1 MIALDIRTVVVLSI
15 ANYVICTL
23 FAVQLWRQ
31 NRERFAGLGY
41 VAGHFALLSGTMVL
55 IAMRGAISDWLSIVL
70 AQAML
75 FSAMLLVYTGL
86 LRFVGRTGAQL
97 HNYLLL
103 ALAVLGVAYGTF
115 VDPNLRQRNLIISVV
130 VLIFCFQCLWLMWRR
145 VGVAMRPLTFWV
157 GMVFGAYCLVSLGRI
172 IVYFAGYQTGN
183 EYFRSG
189 NFEALVLTAFVMLAI
204 LLTYSLVLMVNQR
217 LVMAITAQQQKFAS
231 AFEMAPYAV
240 TLTRMSD
247 GLIIDVNREFETFT
261 GYHRAEVIGKS
272 TIDLPLW
279 ERDEDRTGNA
289 DTLVRDG
296 RVRGREASF
305 RKKSG
310 SLVTGLLSA
319 DVIVADGERN
329 ILTSILDITERK
341 QTAASL
347 LESEARRN
355 VEMAAA
361 LETQRQGRIA
371 AQSLMDTAVAARA
384 DAEAATALL
393 QQQADALHQRNEQ
406 LDRFNRLAVNREL
419 DMISLKRQVNAL
431 SLQLG
436 QAAPFDLAFAD
447 VPQDPVN
454 AANEPDSSATGAP
467 R

>member
-1 MIALDIRTVVVLSI
+1 
-15 ANYVICTL
+15 
-23 FAVQLWRQ
+23 
-31 NRERFAGLGY
+31 
-41 VAGHFALLSGTMVL
+41 
-55 IAMRGAISDWLSIVL
+55 
-70 AQAML
+70 
-75 FSAMLLVYTGL
+75 
-86 LRFVGRTGAQL
+86 
-97 HNYLLL
+97 
-103 ALAVLGVAYGTF
+103 
-115 VDPNLRQRNLIISVV
+115 
-130 VLIFCFQCLWLMWRR
+130 
-145 VGVAMRPLTFWV
+145 
-157 GMVFGAYCLVSLGRI
+157 
-172 IVYFAGYQTGN
+172 VYFAGYQTGN